1 MSSDANAMSS
11 STAGVRFNRIKNT
24 IEHIFNPV
32 YYELENESHL
42 HSVPLNSET
51 HFKLLLVSECFQN
64 LSRVQRQQL
73 VYSKLSLE
81 FSQGLHAFSQ
91 RLYTP
96 QEWIELK
103 DQVKFQSPQCASKGI
118 EKK

>member
-1 MSSDANAMSS
+1 MASNSSSMSS
-11 STAGVRFNRIKNT
+11 STTGVRFNRIKNT
-24 IEHIFNPV
+24 IEHIFNPF
-32 YYELENESHL
+32 YFELENESHL

-51 HFKLLLVSECFQN
+51 HFKLLLVSESFQN

-73 VYSKLSLE
+73 VYSKLSHE

-96 QEWIELK
+96 QEWLELK
-103 DQVKFQSPQCASKGI
+103 AQVNFESPQCASKGA